1 MKRLFVIMIAALAL
15 VFSAQAQ
22 VKSEFNPG
30 WNLTVQGGVN
40 YTSSNR
46 WAIDHWHHFTSNGQV
61 ALGYKFSPVFGL
73 RGVWTG
79 PIAAFPT
86 NEGKD
91 MGTMHYLQLGA
102 DAVFDLLNIFNYNP
116 TRFISPYAFLGAA
129 GNYRFETTDAK
140 GFFGPAV
147 RAGLGFAFR
156 LDDVAKLVIE
166 LNDNALSNKFNTLDD
181 NEIFAADVLNWKRP
195 FKWDDNFSALVG
207 LQFDLSSGRTSRP
220 IVDPGYSAPIVE
232 AEAEAARLA
241 AERAAAERAAAE
253 RAAAERAA
261 AERAAAERAA
271 AEAAARAAQQRPAA
285 PASITESVYFDLN
298 KSVLKADQQ
307 SKIDNLISYLR
318 QNPTANVTITG
329 YADKATGTASRN
341 MTLSEQR
348 ANVVKKAL
356 TDAGISASR
365 ITTEYY
371 GDTQQV
377 SAVPEMNRVAV
388 CVTK

>member
-1 MKRLFVIMIAALAL
+1 MKKLFVILFAACALA
-15 VFSAQAQ
+15 FSAKAQ
-22 VKSEFNPG
+22 VEFNPG
-30 WNLTVQGGVN
+30 WNLTFQGGVN

-46 WAIDHWHHFTSNGQV
+46 WAIDHWHHFTSDAQIAV
-61 ALGYKFSPVFGL
+61 GYKFSPWFGL
-73 RGVWTG
+73 RGAWSG
-79 PIAAFPT
+79 PVGSFPT
-86 NEGKD
+86 NGGKE
-91 MGTMHYLQLGA
+91 MGTLHYAQLGL
-102 DAVFDLLNIFNYNP
+102 DAMFDIANMFRYNP
-116 TRFISPYAFLGAA
+116 KRFLSPYVLLGGA
-129 GNYRFETTDAK
+129 GNYRFETTEAK

-166 LNDNALSNKFNTLDD
+166 FHDNALSNKFNTLDD

-195 FKWDDNFSALVG
+195 FKWDDNFAALIG
-207 LQFDLSSGRTSRP
+207 LQFDLSSGSAKRP
-220 IVDPGYSAPIVE
+220 IVDPGYAAPV
-232 AEAEAARLA
+232 AAAADAEAARL
-241 AERAAAERAAAE
+241 AAERAAAE

-271 AEAAARAAQQRPAA
+271 AEAAARAAQQRPTAAPTA
-285 PASITESVYFDLN
+285 PASITENVYFDLN

-307 SKIDNLISYLR
+307 SKINNLVNFLR
-318 QNPTANVTITG
+318 QNPSATVTISG

-356 TDAGISASR
+356 TDAGIAASR
-365 ITTEYY
+365 ITTGFY

-377 SAVPEMNRVAV
+377 SGVPEQNRVAV

>member
-1 MKRLFVIMIAALAL
+1 MKKLFVIMVAALAMA
-15 VFSAQAQ
+15 FSAKAQ
-22 VKSEFNPG
+22 EFDPG
-30 WNLTVQGGVN
+30 WNLTFQGGVN
-40 YTSSNR
+40 LTSSNY
-46 WAIDHWHHFTSNGQV
+46 WKIDPWKHLTPDAQV

-73 RGVWTG
+73 RGVWSG
-79 PIAAFPT
+79 PMGQFPKNDGT
-86 NEGKD
+86 D
-91 MGTMHYLQLGA
+91 MGTLHYAQLGV
-102 DAVFDLLNIFNYNP
+102 DALFDIFNIFNYSP
-116 TRFISPYAFLGAA
+116 TRFLNPYVFLGAA
-129 GNYRFETTDAK
+129 GNYRFETTDTK

-147 RAGLGFAFR
+147 RAGLGFAIR

-166 LNDNALSNKFNTLDD
+166 LQDNAMSNKFNTLDD
-181 NEIFAADVLNWKRP
+181 NAIFGGNILNWKRP
-195 FKWDDNFSALVG
+195 FKWDDNFAALLG
-207 LQFDLSSGRTSRP
+207 LQFDLSSGRGSRP
-220 IVDPGYSAPIVE
+220 IVDPGYAAPIT
-232 AEAEAARLA
+232 AAADAEAARLA

-356 TDAGISASR
+356 TDAGIAANR
-365 ITTEYY
+365 ITTEFY